1 MSKELIIK
9 GMSKRLPTFT
19 QAQLN
24 HAYDAMVSSV
34 HEEVSELEVGDSF
47 IVSGFISIH
56 KKLGAERTG
65 RNFQTNEKIVIPAQV
80 KLSYRS
86 VKPMIDAMDSNA

>member
-47 IVSGFISIH
+47 IVVELFPFI
-56 KKLGAERTG
+56 
-65 RNFQTNEKIVIPAQV
+65 
-80 KLSYRS
+80 RS
-86 VKPMIDAMDSNA
+86 

>member
-47 IVSGFISIH
+47 IVSGIVSIH
-56 KKLGAERTG
+56 KKLSAERTG

-86 VKPMIDAMDSNA
+86 VKPMIDAMDSSA